1 MAEEE
6 KNEQTEQEEQA
17 EEKAPEAEAPEADA
31 PEAEAEEKA
40 PAAEAEAPA
49 EETPAEEEEPP
60 AEEEEAPAE
69 EEEAPA
75 EEEEAPAEEAPAEAG
90 ETVDEEA
97 GDWKA
102 RRRLERSRRSGEA
115 GPQRSAEERAGGR
128 AQRRALAGRGR
139 SSYRRKQRTKDGRGE
154 GTPPAER
161 RSAGRKVRQGRVVSS
176 KPDKTITVQI
186 DVVRRHTSYEKII
199 RHSSTLHAHDE
210 QNEANQ
216 GDLVRVVETR
226 PLSRT
231 KRWRLVQILEKAK

>member
-6 KNEQTEQEEQA
+6 KNEQAQEEQA
-17 EEKAPEAEAPEADA
+17 EEKAPEADAEEKAPEAEEAPEADGEEQA
-31 PEAEAEEKA
+31 PEAEAEEA
-40 PAAEAEAPA
+40 PEEEAEAPA
-49 EETPAEEEEPP
+49 EE
-60 AEEEEAPAE
+60 EAPAE
-69 EEEAPA
+69 DAGDGDGGGDGQLEEL
-75 EEEEAPAEEAPAEAG
+75 
-90 ETVDEEA
+90 
-97 GDWKA
+97 DWKA
-102 RRRLERSRRSGEA
+102 RRRLERSRQSGEA
-115 GPQRSAEERAGGR
+115 GPQRSADERVSER
-128 AQRRALAGRGR
+128 AQRRGLAGRRR
-139 SSYRRKQRTKDGRGE
+139 SSYRKKQRTKGGRGE

-210 QNEANQ
+210 RNEANQ

-231 KRWRLVQILEKAK
+231 KRWRLVQVLEKAK

>member
-6 KNEQTEQEEQA
+6 KNEQAQEEKA
-17 EEKAPEAEAPEADA
+17 EEKAPKAAAEEQA

-40 PAAEAEAPA
+40 PEAEDTAPEEEAEAPA
-49 EETPAEEEEPP
+49 EEDAPA
-60 AEEEEAPAE
+60 EEEAPAE
-69 EEEAPA
+69 DEEEAPA
-75 EEEEAPAEEAPAEAG
+75 EDAG
-90 ETVDEEA
+90 GTDGGGDGQLE
-97 GDWKA
+97 GLDWKA

-115 GPQRSAEERAGGR
+115 GPQRTADERASER
-128 AQRRALAGRGR
+128 AQRRDLAARRR
-139 SSYRRKQRTKDGRGE
+139 SSYRKKQRTKSARGE

-210 QNEANQ
+210 RNEANQ

-231 KRWRLVQILEKAK
+231 KRWRLVQVLEKAK

>member
-6 KNEQTEQEEQA
+6 KNEQAQEEQA
-17 EEKAPEAEAPEADA
+17 EEKAPEG
-31 PEAEAEEKA
+31 EAEEKA
-40 PAAEAEAPA
+40 PEAEAPA
-49 EETPAEEEEPP
+49 EDAPAED
-60 AEEEEAPAE
+60 APAE
-69 EEEAPA
+69 EED
-75 EEEEAPAEEAPAEAG
+75 APAEEAAPAE
-90 ETVDEEA
+90 DEAPTEDEA
-97 GDWKA
+97 ASADGGGDQLEGLDWKA
-102 RRRLERSRRSGEA
+102 RRRIERSRRSGEA
-115 GPQRSAEERAGGR
+115 GPQRSADERATER
-128 AQRRALAGRGR
+128 AQRRAVAGRRR
-139 SSYRRKQRTKDGRGE
+139 SSYRKKQRTKGGRGE

-210 QNEANQ
+210 RNEANQ

-231 KRWRLVQILEKAK
+231 KRWRLVQVLEKAK

>member
-6 KNEQTEQEEQA
+6 KNEQAQEEQA
-17 EEKAPEAEAPEADA
+17 EEKAPEAEEKAP
-31 PEAEAEEKA
+31 EAEEKA
-40 PAAEAEAPA
+40 PEEEAEAPA
-49 EETPAEEEEPP
+49 EETPAEDEAPAEDETP
-60 AEEEEAPAE
+60 AEEEAE
-69 EEEAPA
+69 ETPDEDETPEDEGDEASPDTTAA
-75 EEEEAPAEEAPAEAG
+75 EG
-90 ETVDEEA
+90 EDVAEEA

-115 GPQRSAEERAGGR
+115 GPQRGADERATER
-128 AQRRALAGRGR
+128 AQHRALAARRR
-139 SSYRRKQRTKDGRGE
+139 SSYRKQRGKGDRGE

-161 RSAGRKVRQGRVVSS
+161 RSAGRKVRQGRVVSN

-231 KRWRLVQILEKAK
+231 KRWRLVEVLEKAK

>member
-6 KNEQTEQEEQA
+6 KNEQAQEEQA
-17 EEKAPEAEAPEADA
+17 EEKAPEAEEKA
-31 PEAEAEEKA
+31 PEAEAEA
-40 PAAEAEAPA
+40 PA
-49 EETPAEEEEPP
+49 
-60 AEEEEAPAE
+60 
-69 EEEAPA
+69 
-75 EEEEAPAEEAPAEAG
+75 EEAPAEEAPAEEAPA
-90 ETVDEEA
+90 EDAPAEEDPAEEA
-97 GDWKA
+97 PAEEAAPSADGGGDELEGLDWKA
-102 RRRLERSRRSGEA
+102 RRRIERSRRSGEA
-115 GPQRSAEERAGGR
+115 GPQRSADERATER
-128 AQRRALAGRGR
+128 AQRRAVAGRRR
-139 SSYRRKQRTKDGRGE
+139 SSYRKKQRTKGGRGE

-210 QNEANQ
+210 RNEANQ

-231 KRWRLVQILEKAK
+231 KRWRLVQVLEKAK

>member
-6 KNEQTEQEEQA
+6 KNEQQEQPESPDTPA
-17 EEKAPEAEAPEADA
+17 GEAEDVAADAGKKA

-40 PAAEAEAPA
+40 PEADAPEADAEEEAPEAEAPA
-49 EETPAEEEEPP
+49 EETPAEADETP
-60 AEEEEAPAE
+60 AEE
-69 EEEAPA
+69 
-75 EEEEAPAEEAPAEAG
+75 
-90 ETVDEEA
+90 V
-97 GDWKA
+97 GDWKD

-115 GPQRSAEERAGGR
+115 GPQRGADERASER
-128 AQRRALAGRGR
+128 AQRRVVAVRRR
-139 SSYRRKQRTKDGRGE
+139 SSYRKKQRDKGTRGD

-161 RSAGRKVRQGRVVSS
+161 RSAGRKVRQGRVVSN

-210 QNEANQ
+210 GNEANQ

>member
-6 KNEQTEQEEQA
+6 KNEKQEQEEQA
-17 EEKAPEAEAPEADA
+17 EEKALEAEAPEA
-31 PEAEAEEKA
+31 
-40 PAAEAEAPA
+40 EAEAPA
-49 EETPAEEEEPP
+49 DEAPADEAP
-60 AEEEEAPAE
+60 EEEAPAE
-69 EEEAPA
+69 GDD
-75 EEEEAPAEEAPAEAG
+75 APAEEAPDEDAAAEGGDAPAAEAS
-90 ETVDEEA
+90 DEEV
-97 GDWKA
+97 GDWKG

-115 GPQRSAEERAGGR
+115 GPQRSAEERATER
-128 AQRRALAGRGR
+128 AQRRGVAGRRR
-139 SSYRRKQRTKDGRGE
+139 SSYRKKQRTKGGPGE

-199 RHSSTLHAHDE
+199 RHSNTLHAHDE

>member
-6 KNEQTEQEEQA
+6 KNEQAQEEQA
-17 EEKAPEAEAPEADA
+17 EEKAPEG
-31 PEAEAEEKA
+31 EAEEKA
-40 PAAEAEAPA
+40 PEAEAPA
-49 EETPAEEEEPP
+49 EDAPAED
-60 AEEEEAPAE
+60 APAE
-69 EEEAPA
+69 EED
-75 EEEEAPAEEAPAEAG
+75 APAEEAAPAE
-90 ETVDEEA
+90 DEAPTEDEA
-97 GDWKA
+97 ASADGGGDQLEGLDWKA
-102 RRRLERSRRSGEA
+102 RRRIERSRRSGEA
-115 GPQRSAEERAGGR
+115 GPQRSADERATER
-128 AQRRALAGRGR
+128 AQRRAVAGRRR
-139 SSYRRKQRTKDGRGE
+139 SSYRKKQRTKGGRGE

-231 KRWRLVQILEKAK
+231 KRWRLVQVLEKAK

>member
-6 KNEQTEQEEQA
+6 KNEQAQEEQA
-17 EEKAPEAEAPEADA
+17 EEKAPEAEAEEKAPEAEEAPEEEADA
-31 PEAEAEEKA
+31 PA
-40 PAAEAEAPA
+40 
-49 EETPAEEEEPP
+49 
-60 AEEEEAPAE
+60 EEEAPAE
-69 EEEAPA
+69 D
-75 EEEEAPAEEAPAEAG
+75 AG
-90 ETVDEEA
+90 A
-97 GDWKA
+97 GDGGGDGQLEGLDWKA

-115 GPQRSAEERAGGR
+115 GPQRSADERATER
-128 AQRRALAGRGR
+128 AQRRAVAGRRR
-139 SSYRRKQRTKDGRGE
+139 SSYRKKQRTKAARGE

-210 QNEANQ
+210 RNEANQ

-231 KRWRLVQILEKAK
+231 KRWRLVQVLEKAK